1 MAVELRFREMC
12 LFVLFLRFSGHH
24 QVSLSRNVLLFCDF
38 GLGPRPYERLGHLGE
53 EKLGQW
59 KKEKKGER
67 KLVESG

>member
-24 QVSLSRNVLLFCDF
+24 QVSLLRNVLLFCDF
-38 GLGPRPYERLGHLGE
+38 GLGPRPYERVGHLGE

-67 KLVESG
+67 KLEESG